1 MTDTQTRGMDIAPDV
16 LDTIVAL
23 ALKDVEGVAVV
34 GQTSTGILSF
44 FGSKQDQKGVRVSQV
59 TSDTIDV
66 SVSITVLNGFSLD
79 KIAADARKAIADAI
93 LAQTGYT
100 VNRVD
105 IQVLYQAEILETDP
119 ATIIEEGRLVDET
132 QLLGNYARRLIEGA
146 TADQEAID
154 AELVEASENWAL
166 DRMPVVDRSL
176 LRMAA
181 YEMRSVDEVPIS
193 VSINEAVNLAK
204 EFGGEDSPRFV
215 NGILGR
221 IATKLEEEAHE

>member
-44 FGSKQDQKGVRVSQV
+44 FGSKQDQKGVSQV

-105 IQVLYQAEILETDP
+105 IH
-119 ATIIEEGRLVDET
+119 VD
-132 QLLGNYARRLIEGA
+132 
-146 TADQEAID
+146 
-154 AELVEASENWAL
+154 
-166 DRMPVVDRSL
+166 
-176 LRMAA
+176 
-181 YEMRSVDEVPIS
+181 
-193 VSINEAVNLAK
+193 
-204 EFGGEDSPRFV
+204 
-215 NGILGR
+215 GILFQD
-221 IATKLEEEAHE
+221 

>member
-105 IQVLYQAEILETDP
+105 IHVDGILFRISTRSWPKNINMTE
-119 ATIIEEGRLVDET
+119 
-132 QLLGNYARRLIEGA
+132 ARRAVLPCKSSIRQRSSRLPLQRSSKREG
-146 TADQEAID
+146 
-154 AELVEASENWAL
+154 SSM
-166 DRMPVVDRSL
+166 RRSSWVTML
-176 LRMAA
+176 AA
-181 YEMRSVDEVPIS
+181 
-193 VSINEAVNLAK
+193 
-204 EFGGEDSPRFV
+204 
-215 NGILGR
+215 
-221 IATKLEEEAHE
+221 